1 VIAQYAVDLTVS
13 QQQLVECLDLRPVG
27 QNKWHSREY
36 WRLLA
41 PPGIS
46 RIVIRPGR
54 GSEEIFDHGRFADVH
69 IVSNTA
75 QTYESI
81 PIIATLHRVTPR
93 VNRAPAVRASGHSQ
107 IGRVARCSRR
117 SVSHLRR
124 QSQQKAP
131 EIEKSAGTP
140 IKQALQRKCPVCGK
154 ARSFNAISE

>member
-81 PIIATLHRVTPR
+81 PIIATLHPSNT
-93 VNRAPAVRASGHSQ
+93 
-107 IGRVARCSRR
+107 AR
-117 SVSHLRR
+117 
-124 QSQQKAP
+124 
-131 EIEKSAGTP
+131 E
-140 IKQALQRKCPVCGK
+140 
-154 ARSFNAISE
+154 